1 MHTHTHTPIYIFT
14 IYKCIYTHR
23 YVYNIRIQ
31 MLYAVFIILCMII
44 YIYTQIHIN
53 KQNICTECT
62 HMALYLDKAMVC
74 TPFILLPRSWAFG
87 QPRGPAIACAASSC
101 IVRRWWWSGRKLLYW
116 CPEGK
121 VIWCFLVGGFKSFY
135 QQNMGIQPIIGIEHR
150 CTWLVDHFFLG

>member
-1 MHTHTHTPIYIFT
+1 MYD
-14 IYKCIYTHR
+14 
-23 YVYNIRIQ
+23 N
-31 MLYAVFIILCMII
+31 I

-135 QQNMGIQPIIGIEHR
+135 QQNMGIQPIIGIEHPMY
-150 CTWLVDHFFLG
+150 LVGWPFLFGIGWAQIRWANSSVFKYRLICALGPTTVLTKRRFFP